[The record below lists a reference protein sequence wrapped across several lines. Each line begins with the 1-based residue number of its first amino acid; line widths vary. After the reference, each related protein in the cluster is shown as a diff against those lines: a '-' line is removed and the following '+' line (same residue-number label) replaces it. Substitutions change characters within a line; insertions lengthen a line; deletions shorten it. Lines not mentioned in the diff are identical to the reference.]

1 MRRRWTPAAT
11 KKTRRRSP
19 PPSPAA
25 RLRAIPAGETAWRA
39 HGARMLALE
48 REEWAERAFSRSEM
62 RRQIA
67 SPRSVVGVVE
77 IAHDLVGFAVA
88 TPGWSA
94 GAATLNNVL
103 IAPAHRGRGLV
114 WPLLAEIERELLAR
128 DYRTMV
134 IDARVENG
142 FADAVERHYRDR
154 ARVLADD
161 HQSPYGPQRTIQVA
175 LIAR

>member
-11 KKTRRRSP
+11 KRTRRRSL

-25 RLRAIPAGETAWRA
+25 RFRTIPAGETAWRA
-39 HGARMLALE
+39 YGARMFDLE
-48 REEWAERAFSRSEM
+48 REEWADRAFSRSEM

-77 IAHDLVGFAVA
+77 IADDLVGFAVA
-88 TPGWSA
+88 TPGWSER
-94 GAATLNNVL
+94 AATLNNVL

-114 WPLLAEIERELLAR
+114 WPLLAELERQLGAR
-128 DYRTMV
+128 DYGALV

-142 FADAVERHYRDR
+142 FADAVERHYADR
-154 ARVLADD
+154 ARVLAKD
-161 HQSPYGPQRTIQVA
+161 HPSPYGPQRTIRVT
-175 LIAR
+175 LTG